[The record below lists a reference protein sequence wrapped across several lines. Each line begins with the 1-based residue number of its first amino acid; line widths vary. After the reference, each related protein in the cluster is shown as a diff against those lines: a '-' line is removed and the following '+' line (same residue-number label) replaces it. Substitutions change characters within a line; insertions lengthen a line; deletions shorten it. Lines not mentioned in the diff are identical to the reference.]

1 MRTFLRSK
9 ATMKKAIRSIFM
21 VICLLF
27 IAVFMYNLFV
37 KKENIKM
44 PTSLHPVVEERTN
57 QLIQTMAD
65 KGITIVITDGFRSV
79 EEQNV
84 LYEQGRTREG
94 SIVTNAKGGGSV
106 HNFGLAVDFALK
118 TQSGEIIW
126 NMELDGNGNGLADW
140 MEVVEVAKELG
151 FEWGGDWI
159 GFEDYPHLQL
169 DFGLSLAE
177 LQSGET
183 PPEQEEL

>member
-1 MRTFLRSK
+1 
-9 ATMKKAIRSIFM
+9 MKKAIRTIFM
-21 VICLLF
+21 VICLIF
-27 IAVFMYNLFV
+27 ITLFMYNQYV
-37 KKENIKM
+37 KKENIPM
-44 PTSLHPVVEERTN
+44 PTALHPVVEERTN

-65 KGITIVITDGFRSV
+65 KGITMVITDGFRSV
-79 EEQNV
+79 EEQNL
-84 LYEQGRTREG
+84 LYEQGRTTEG
-94 SIVTNAKGGGSV
+94 SIVTNAKGGESL

-118 TQSGEIIW
+118 TKSGEIIW
-126 NMELDGNGNGLADW
+126 DMEFDGNGNGLADW

-183 PPEQEEL
+183 PPEQKEL